1 MLSSTS
7 TGSSSSSGIISGERK
22 RSRKEMEISSS
33 ADQLDNTN
41 GNTTSKVDTDAD
53 CDHQKIIVETASLL
67 QGVVASLSGY
77 DQHRKEELH
86 QLILSLGGR
95 YVTIQFN
102 CFSYID

>member
-1 MLSSTS
+1 MPSSTS
-7 TGSSSSSGIISGERK
+7 TGSSSITGERK

-53 CDHQKIIVETASLL
+53 QKIIVETASLL

-95 YVTIQFN
+95 YVTIKFN
-102 CFSYID
+102 YSSYID

>member
-7 TGSSSSSGIISGERK
+7 TDSSSSSGIISGERK

-53 CDHQKIIVETASLL
+53 HQKVIVETANLL